1 VARVLFGTDGIR
13 GVAGQAPLDPKTA
26 QAVGA
31 ALGGWIMASDRDRIG
46 DLRQVVIGMDTRESG
61 PWLAA
66 EVAAGLA
73 RHQVKVEFAGV
84 TTTPGV
90 AYLAKN
96 GPFAAG
102 VMISASHNP
111 YQDNGIKLI
120 GHAGYK
126 LADEQEE
133 LLEKE
138 IFSLLDE
145 GEYSPPAPLPVN
157 SGLDRTYVDHLAS
170 TLPGR
175 LDGLKIVAD
184 CANGSASNLAPELF
198 ASLGAQVRPIH
209 CSPDG
214 RNINLDSGS
223 LHLEVLQAAMLDQ
236 KADVGVAFD
245 GDADRAL
252 FVARSGKIIDGDA
265 VLFLTGRYLKE
276 HGQLAVDGHPPLVV
290 ATVMSNLGL
299 ERALCA
305 HGIGMIR
312 TPVGDKYVLE
322 EMLRRGAVLGGEQSG
337 HIIFHRYATAGDGM
351 LTALRVF
358 EVMRQTDAGLDELTQ
373 QIQVYPQRLVNVRIK
388 QRKRLEDLPAV
399 AAEIRA
405 AEDSFGDSGRV
416 LVRFSGTE
424 PLARVMVEGPEL
436 DRVEAFANRIAS
448 RIRAEL
454 GGDDP
459 GQASH

>member
-1 VARVLFGTDGIR
+1 
-13 GVAGQAPLDPKTA
+13 VAGQPPLDPKTA

-31 ALGGWIMASDRDRIG
+31 ALGRWVIDSRLNPQI
-46 DLRQVVIGMDTRESG
+46 VIGMDTRESG

-126 LADEQEE
+126 LPDEQEE

-138 IFSLLDE
+138 IFALLDQ
-145 GEYSPPAPLPVN
+145 GAYTPPAPLPVN
-157 SGLDRTYVDHLAS
+157 TGLDRTYVDHLAA
-170 TLPGR
+170 TLAG
-175 LDGLKIVAD
+175 GLAGLRIVAD
-184 CANGSASNLAPELF
+184 CANGSASFLAPELF
-198 ASLGAQVRPIH
+198 ERLGAHVHPIN

-214 RNINLDSGS
+214 LNINLNSGS
-223 LHLEVLQAAMLDQ
+223 LHLEVLQAAVLEQ

-252 FVARSGKIIDGDA
+252 FVGRSGKIIDGDA
-265 VLFLTGRYLKE
+265 VLFVTGRYLKD
-276 HGQLAVDGHPPLVV
+276 HGQLTEGGHPPIIV

-305 HGIGMIR
+305 HGIGMVR

-337 HIIFHRYATAGDGM
+337 HVIFHRYATTGDGM

-358 EVMRQTDAGLDELTQ
+358 EVMRHAGIGLDELTQ
-373 QIQVYPQRLVNVRIK
+373 EIQVYPQRLVNVRIK
-388 QRKRLEDLPAV
+388 ERRPLEDLPGV

-405 AEDSFGDSGRV
+405 AEKFFGASGRV

-436 DRVEAFANRIAS
+436 EPVEDFANRIADS
-448 RIRAEL
+448 IHREL
-454 GGDDP
+454 GDGSP
-459 GQASH
+459 AQVLR

>member
-1 VARVLFGTDGIR
+1 VARSLFGTDGIR

-26 QAVGA
+26 QAAGA
-31 ALGGWIMASDRDRIG
+31 ALGRWVVESKRDRQG
-46 DLRQVVIGMDTRESG
+46 DVEQVVIGMDTRESG
-61 PWLAA
+61 PWLAS

-73 RHQVKVEFAGV
+73 RHRIKVEFAGV

-126 LADEQEE
+126 LPDEQEE
-133 LLEKE
+133 LVEKE
-138 IFSLLDE
+138 IFSLLDQ
-145 GEYSPPAPLPVN
+145 GVYSPPEPLAVN
-157 SGLDRTYVDHLAS
+157 TGLDRAYVDHLAA
-170 TLPGR
+170 TLTGG
-175 LDGLKIVAD
+175 LGGLKIVAD
-184 CANGSASNLAPELF
+184 CANGSASALAPELF
-198 ASLGAQVRPIH
+198 ERLGAQVHPIH

-214 RNINLDSGS
+214 RNINLNCGS
-223 LHLEVLQAAMLDQ
+223 LHLEVLQAAMLDR

-265 VLFLTGRYLKE
+265 VLFLTGRYLKD
-276 HGQLAVDGHPPLVV
+276 HGQLNVDGHPPMVV

-337 HIIFHRYATAGDGM
+337 HVIFHRYATTGDGM

-358 EVMRQTDAGLDELTQ
+358 EVMREARAGLDELTQ
-373 QIQVYPQRLVNVRIK
+373 EIEVYPQRLVNVRIK
-388 QRKRLEDLPAV
+388 ERKRLEDLPGV

-424 PLARVMVEGPEL
+424 PLARVMVEGPDL

-448 RIRAEL
+448 QIRAEL
-454 GGDDP
+454 GAGND
-459 GQASH
+459 GG